1 MPDSGPEHLS
11 GEQLPE
17 IPQFD
22 CGTLGA
28 GHLAELALTRTRRM
42 VELGRNIY
50 TGPGLTFADWRS
62 RAWLARNET
71 PFAAEIDQIAKR
83 LGHDAA
89 HALNVSYEWACTT
102 AAVGP
107 VMLRVLDWRFDGMG
121 REIVVAKH
129 RSTAGEWLNVT
140 WPGFVGALT
149 ALAPGRFAAA
159 LNQAPLRR
167 RTGLLPVDWLI
178 DRVKVNRSRALPATH
193 LLRLAFETCRNFNQ
207 AVALL
212 RDTPIA
218 LPAMFAVSGPDGQ
231 AAIIERQERS
241 AVVLTGNEVMAN
253 HWLNPEWKG
262 HGRSRGVVSEERW
275 TALRR
280 IADQS
285 AGHLGQ
291 DFSWLR
297 PPVLNKYT
305 RLAAM
310 MNAATGTL
318 QVVGLERFGSIALP
332 ATQTLSTRLEPPKKR

>member
-1 MPDSGPEHLS
+1 MPYSQDEV
-11 GEQLPE
+11 LPE
-17 IPQFD
+17 VPIFD
-22 CGTLGA
+22 CGTLGCA
-28 GHLAELALTRTRRM
+28 HLAELALARTRRM
-42 VELGRNIY
+42 MELGRGIY
-50 TGPGLTFADWRS
+50 TGPGLAFADWRS

-71 PFAAEIDQIAKR
+71 PFGAEIDQIARR
-83 LGHDAA
+83 LGHGAV
-89 HALNVSYEWACTT
+89 HALNLSYEWACTT

-107 VMLRVLDWRFDGMG
+107 QMMRVLDWRFDGMG

-129 RSTAGEWLNVT
+129 SSTAGPWLNVT

-149 ALAPGRFAAA
+149 GLAPGRFAAA

-167 RTGLLPVDWLI
+167 RTYILPVDWLI
-178 DRVKVNRSRALPATH
+178 DRIKVNRSRAMPATH

-218 LPAMFAVSGPDGQ
+218 LPAMFAVSGAEGQ

-253 HWLNPEWKG
+253 HWLNPEWQG
-262 HGRSRGVVSEERW
+262 SGRARGIASGERW
-275 TALRR
+275 QTLRL

-297 PPVLNKYT
+297 TPVLNRFT

-318 QVVGLERFGSIALP
+318 QVVGLERFGTIALP
-332 ATQTLSTRLEPPKKR
+332 ATQTLKTQLAPPKKR